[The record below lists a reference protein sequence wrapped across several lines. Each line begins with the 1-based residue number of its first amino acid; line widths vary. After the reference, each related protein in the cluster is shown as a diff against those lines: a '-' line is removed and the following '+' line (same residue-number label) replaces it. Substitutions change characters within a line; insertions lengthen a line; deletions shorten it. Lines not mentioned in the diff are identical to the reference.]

1 MMITLPEAFK
11 KRMRELL
18 KDEYEAFEASYEKER
33 VQGLRFNSL
42 KSVEGRKTGWE
53 KEAVPGLAALME
65 NRLGT
70 ALTPIPWVRRG
81 TIMRRRPARAD
92 IRSMK
97 PACTIYRNPAP
108 WL

>member
-11 KRMRELL
+11 KRMKELF

-53 KEAVPGLAALME
+53 KKLYRAG
-65 NRLGT
+65 RLNGE
-70 ALTPIPWVRRG
+70 
-81 TIMRRRPARAD
+81 PAGNFSYAD
-92 IRSMK
+92 S
-97 PACTIYRNPAP
+97 
-108 WL
+108 LGEGGVLL